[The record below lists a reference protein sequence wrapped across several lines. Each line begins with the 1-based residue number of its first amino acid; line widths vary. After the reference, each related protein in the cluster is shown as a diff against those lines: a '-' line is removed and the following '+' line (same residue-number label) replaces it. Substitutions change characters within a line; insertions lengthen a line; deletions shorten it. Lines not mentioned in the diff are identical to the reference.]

1 MLELHDLDQ
10 AVARLHAKKWRMEL
24 DPRQVP
30 IILAIGTGICV
41 GLVGY
46 LAYVLISIL
55 ATA

>member
-1 MLELHDLDQ
+1 MRRVAAHDPDQ
-10 AVARLHAKKWRMEL
+10 RPRSTAAKNGAWNLIRG
-24 DPRQVP
+24 P
-30 IILAIGTGICV
+30 IILAFGGICV

>member
-1 MLELHDLDQ
+1 M
-10 AVARLHAKKWRMEL
+10 KL

-30 IILAIGTGICV
+30 TIVAIGTGICV

-46 LAYVLISIL
+46 LAYVLISFL